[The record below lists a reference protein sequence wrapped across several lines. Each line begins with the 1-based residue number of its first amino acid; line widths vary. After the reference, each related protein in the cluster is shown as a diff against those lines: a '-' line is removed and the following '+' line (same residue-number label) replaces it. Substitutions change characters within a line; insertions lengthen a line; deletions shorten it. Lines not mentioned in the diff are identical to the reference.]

1 MIVFWLAILTEHQ
14 SQQFI
19 HNLYKMSDL
28 KKKISELTLWTP
40 LDTDIIPYV
49 DLLTN
54 TTKKAYK
61 SDLEGADWIDW
72 KTILNWSV
80 DPTTEWVDG
89 DFYINTTSWQIF
101 WPKATTWGVWT
112 DIIWDVW
119 NGIASIELLSG
130 AHSPWTL
137 DTYRVTYTDSTT
149 FDYQVYNGADWAGA
163 WDMIKSTYDPD
174 NIEEQIVWLTA
185 QQTIENKTLNNTNYV
200 VFDTTPTSVP
210 TGVWTMSWNDT
221 DGTLD
226 LKLKGG
232 NVTLQIWQEE
242 VIRVVNKVWTDL
254 LEANYQVVK
263 ITGAQWQRPKVGL
276 AQADNDLNSATTIWL
291 ITETIANNQEWF
303 ITTSGEVIW
312 INTTGS
318 LQSETW
324 ADWDM
329 LYLSPTIAGWIT
341 NIKPTAPNHTVVLG
355 WVIYAHATQWKI
367 FVKVDNWYELEELH
381 NVTSTDYTGTINTDS
396 ILTFDV
402 TNSIWKRLKFSN
414 IKSFLKTYFD
424 TLYAKIGTT
433 TSSWLTMS
441 TGKLL
446 WRSTTWTWAIEEI
459 ALWTGLSLSGTT
471 LNASVSGAKEIRITI
486 PWEIIADTTYQ
497 QWLFF
502 YNNTGATITISNIA
516 FTVSKAAAWAGA
528 ACAFNVYKSSGT
540 AADWLDTNAV
550 NLFTSAVNLTT
561 NYTSLTNVPNTTTVE
576 SGRYVSIR
584 VTSSA
589 WATNKASNAQ
599 IIITYT

>member
-1 MIVFWLAILTEHQ
+1 MA
-14 SQQFI
+14 
-19 HNLYKMSDL
+19 DL

-61 SDLEGADWIDW
+61 SDLKGTDWIDW
-72 KTILNWSV
+72 KTVLNWIV
-80 DPTTEWVDG
+80 DPTTEWVGG
-89 DFYINTTSWQIF
+89 DFYINTTSWKIF
-101 WPKATTWGVWT
+101 WPKTTTWGVWT
-112 DIIWDVW
+112 NLIWAVW
-119 NGIASIELLSG
+119 NGIASIVLLSG
-130 AHSPWTL
+130 DHSPWTL
-137 DTYRVTYTDSTT
+137 DTYRVTYTDATT

-163 WDMIKSTYDPD
+163 WDMIKSTYDPGD
-174 NIEEQIVWLTA
+174 IEEQIVWLTA

-200 VFDTTPTSVP
+200 VFDTTPNSVP
-210 TGVWTMSWNDT
+210 SSAWTMSWNDT
-221 DGTLD
+221 DWTLD
-226 LKLKGG
+226 LKLKGA
-232 NVTLQIWQEE
+232 NVTLKIWQEE

-254 LEANYQVVK
+254 LKANYQVVK
-263 ITGAQWQRPKVGL
+263 ITGAQGQRPKVGL
-276 AQADNDLNSATTIWL
+276 AQADNDWNSATTIWL

-303 ITTSGEVIW
+303 ITTSGEVRQ

-355 WVIYAHATQWKI
+355 WVIYTHATQWKI

-402 TNSIWKRLKFSN
+402 TNSIWKRLTFSN
-414 IKSFLKTYFD
+414 IKAFLKTYFD

-459 ALWTGLSLSGTT
+459 TLWTGLSFTGTT
-471 LNASVSGAKEIRITI
+471 LNASVSGGKEIRITI
-486 PWEIIADTTYQ
+486 PGEIIADTTYQ

-502 YNNTGATITISNIA
+502 YNNTGTTITISNVA
-516 FTVSKAAAWAGA
+516 FTVSKAATWAGSV
-528 ACAFNVYKSSGT
+528 CAFNIYKSSGT

-550 NLFTSAVNLTT
+550 NLFTSAVDLTT

-576 SGRYVSIR
+576 SGRYVSVR